1 MISDQ
6 KCTLVW
12 MRNLKFK
19 PQKVSTTVYISCWPH
34 IKTCFYADFVCSFVS
49 LRKISMTP
57 NRHPHAQL
65 TTKNK
70 SSSFHKSQTDKTFS
84 NHVPTHVLEIFLQ
97 CLWCR
102 ECSYFW
108 WNEAFQYT
116 ALWLEFL
123 IFVQK
128 LWGKSEK
135 TLFKLKTVNH
145 MLISFFIF

>member
-1 MISDQ
+1 MLT
-6 KCTLVW
+6 TL
-12 MRNLKFK
+12 
-19 PQKVSTTVYISCWPH
+19 
-34 IKTCFYADFVCSFVS
+34 KTCFYADFVCSFVS

-97 CLWCR
+97 CLWSR

-116 ALWLEFL
+116 ALWLKFL

-128 LWGKSEK
+128 LWSIFALWIKENLIKVLVFCYQNCSDLLWK
-135 TLFKLKTVNH
+135 KIVLVIKKNFWNSRLKAEN
-145 MLISFFIF
+145 LR